1 MKILFIA
8 SNRLKRVMP
17 PMPLGLASIIAT
29 IDESRHEI
37 RVLDLMFSEQ
47 PEAEMES
54 VITDFSPDL
63 IAMSIRNIDNQSYLH
78 TEYLLP
84 GIRILV
90 QRCQNLSDATLV
102 IGGPAFTVSP
112 EEIFAYLGPDFGIAG
127 EAEIVFPTL
136 VDRIEGKADCA
147 DLPGLV
153 WQGPDGVKMNPPEFI
168 EDLDSL
174 PIPRRDLF
182 DNQRYAAERSIGNIV
197 IKQGCSFRCLY
208 CDSPHTMGSNWRKKS
223 PEKVVDE
230 LEIMQKE
237 NGIQMAFFTDAIFN
251 YPLDY
256 AEAVCRAIID
266 RGVKMGWVT
275 TLHPAHAKR
284 DFIKLMRDAGCVTV
298 SLASDSCSEKML
310 ENLRKDIT
318 KADLRRTCELLEEM
332 EINYILSLL
341 IGGPGEDRAT
351 VDENIDFV
359 RHRNP
364 LFVDFCVG
372 IRIMPHTALFDI
384 AVEEGVI
391 APDDPLME
399 PQFYISPLIKDWIED
414 YLKEA
419 CAGHENWTIAHE
431 G

>member
-47 PEAEMES
+47 PEAELKA
-54 VITDFSPDL
+54 VLTDFAPDL
-63 IAMSIRNIDNQSYLH
+63 IAISVRNIDNQSYLH

-84 GIRILV
+84 GIKTLI
-90 QRCQNLSDATLV
+90 QHCQDLSDATLV

-112 EEIFAYLGPDFGIAG
+112 KAIFAYLKPDFGIAG
-127 EAEIVFPTL
+127 EAELAFPVL
-136 VDRIEGKADCA
+136 VDRIEGEADCT

-153 WQGPDGVKMNPPEFI
+153 WQEPDGVKMNPPEFI

-182 DNQRYAAERSIGNIV
+182 DNQRYAAERSFGNIV

-208 CDSPHTMGSNWRKKS
+208 CDSPHTMGSRWRKKS

-251 YPLDY
+251 TPLDY
-256 AEAVCRAIID
+256 AEAVCHAIID
-266 RGVKMGWVT
+266 RGVKMGWMT
-275 TLHPAHAKR
+275 TIHPAHVSREFAE
-284 DFIKLMRDAGCVTV
+284 LMRDAGCVGL

-310 ENLRKDIT
+310 KNLRKDIT
-318 KADLRRTCELLEEM
+318 KEDLLSASELLEEM
-332 EINYILSLL
+332 DINYILSFL
-341 IGGPGEDRAT
+341 IGGPGEDRET
-351 VDENIDFV
+351 VDETIDFV
-359 RHRNP
+359 SQRSP
-364 LFVDFCVG
+364 LLADFCVG

-384 AVEEGVI
+384 AVEEGVV

-399 PQFYISPLIKDWIED
+399 PKFYVSSLIEDWIVD
-414 YLKEA
+414 HLKAA
-419 CAGHENWTIAHE
+419 CVGHENWSVSHE
-431 G
+431 V